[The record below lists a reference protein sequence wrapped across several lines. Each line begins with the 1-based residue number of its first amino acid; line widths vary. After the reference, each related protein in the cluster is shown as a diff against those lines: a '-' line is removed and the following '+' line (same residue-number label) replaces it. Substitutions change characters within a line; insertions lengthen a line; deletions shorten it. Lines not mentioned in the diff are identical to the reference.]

1 MTRTSSE
8 AHAQVEPVSLE
19 ATRTLL
25 SESARLARALDRQQ
39 PPPGNNPQLAAAKRD
54 LLYLADMLARAEAEV
69 RAQYHALNGRPDI
82 LERA

>member
-8 AHAQVEPVSLE
+8 AHAPVDPIDLD
-19 ATRTLL
+19 AARTLIG
-25 SESARLARALDRQQ
+25 ESNRLARTLDKQAL
-39 PPPGNNPQLAAAKRD
+39 PPGNNPQLAAAKRD

-82 LERA
+82 LERP